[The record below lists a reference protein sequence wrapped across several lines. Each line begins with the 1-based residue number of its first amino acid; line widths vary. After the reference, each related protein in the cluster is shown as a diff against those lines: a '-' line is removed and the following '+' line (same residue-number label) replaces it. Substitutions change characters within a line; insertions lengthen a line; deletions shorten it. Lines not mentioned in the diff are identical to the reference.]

1 MNNIGE
7 NASEKIQYY
16 RTNKYFLSDI
26 ELPYRRLPDE
36 SLLEQVENDANR
48 HDDAVPAQDGGK
60 QQRREGDAMPEALGN
75 GHTDCRWLAGLRS
88 SLQQRIH
95 RRHITRLELA

>member
-1 MNNIGE
+1 
-7 NASEKIQYY
+7 
-16 RTNKYFLSDI
+16 
-26 ELPYRRLPDE
+26 
-36 SLLEQVENDANR
+36 
-48 HDDAVPAQDGGK
+48 
-60 QQRREGDAMPEALGN
+60 MPEALGN